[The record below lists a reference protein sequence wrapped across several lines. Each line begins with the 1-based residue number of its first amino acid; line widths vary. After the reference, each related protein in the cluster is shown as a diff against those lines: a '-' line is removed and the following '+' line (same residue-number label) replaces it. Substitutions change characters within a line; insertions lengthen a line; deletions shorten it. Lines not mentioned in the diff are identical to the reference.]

1 MIDNNHQAGSIE
13 DGQMTKL
20 RGSSRRLLFL
30 AATALAVGIGLGG
43 AGPGAAQE
51 ALKFGLALPLTGAQA
66 LYGQDQ
72 ITAAE
77 MAVADI
83 NKAGGVNGKKLEMV
97 VLDTQ
102 ADPQVGINAVN
113 RLVRV
118 EKVPVFVTGF
128 SGVVKAVAPIANDN
142 KVVELSVGAN
152 SPSVAQLGD
161 YVYTTYPLAD
171 IDVTAL
177 AKYVHKDLGKK
188 RAAILY
194 INDET
199 GTVAAGVFRKTFT
212 DAGGQVVAFE
222 AYDPKATDFTGQ
234 ILKVRASNPDM
245 IHIHGL
251 VADTPQVIAQMRQLG
266 LNQTV
271 TSYAAIYNPRLIQ
284 SLGKGAEG
292 IIVTSLAPGPSD
304 SPKVKEYVDRWQKE
318 KNREPNGLPYTQY
331 LYDAPYLVAQVFGSL
346 DKKGKK
352 ITGESFRE
360 EMLAIRTFDLPV
372 TGKTEILPNHT
383 VTKPVY
389 LMEVKDG
396 QWVRKAIVE

>member
-1 MIDNNHQAGSIE
+1 
-13 DGQMTKL
+13 MTTQDINRRDTGGRPMTFTTGTGL
-20 RGSSRRLLFL
+20 RGLIAAAAALGALSL
-30 AATALAVGIGLGG
+30 A
-43 AGPGAAQE
+43 PAQ
-51 ALKFGLALPLTGAQA
+51 AQDSYKLGLALPLTGAQA

-77 MAVADI
+77 WAVADI
-83 NKAGGVNGKKLEMV
+83 NKAGGINGKKLEMI

-102 ADPQVGINAVN
+102 ADPQVGINAAN
-113 RLVRV
+113 RLVKV
-118 EKVPVFVTGF
+118 ENVPVFVTGF
-128 SGVVKAVAPIANDN
+128 SGVVKAVAPISNDN
-142 KVVELSVGAN
+142 KVVELAVGAN
-152 SPSVAQLGD
+152 SPTVAQLGE

-177 AKYVHKDLGKK
+177 AKYTVKELGKK
-188 RAAILY
+188 RAAVLY

-199 GTVAAGVFRKTFT
+199 GTTAAGVYRKTFT

-234 ILKVRASNPDM
+234 ILKVRSANPEI

-266 LNQTV
+266 LNQIV

-292 IIVTSLAPGPSD
+292 IIVTSLAPGPEDSD
-304 SPKVKEYVDRWQKE
+304 KVKDYVARWQKE
-318 KNREPNGLPYTQY
+318 KGREPNGLPYTQY
-331 LYDAPYLVAQVFGSL
+331 LYDAPWLIADVFKSL
-346 DKKGKK
+346 DKKGVKP
-352 ITGESFRE
+352 TGEAFRN
-360 EMLAIRTFDLPV
+360 EMVAMSKFDLPV
-372 TGKTEILPNHT
+372 TGMTEMLPNHT
-383 VTKPVY
+383 VLKPVY

-396 QWVRKAIVE
+396 KWVRKAIVQ

>member
-1 MIDNNHQAGSIE
+1 MKFATGSGMRALFVAAMAISAAGLSPA
-13 DGQMTKL
+13 
-20 RGSSRRLLFL
+20 R
-30 AATALAVGIGLGG
+30 
-43 AGPGAAQE
+43 AQE
-51 ALKFGLALPLTGAQA
+51 TYRMGLALPLTGAQA

-77 MAVADI
+77 WAVADI
-83 NKAGGVNGKKLEMV
+83 NKAGGINGKKLEMV

-113 RLVRV
+113 RLVKV
-118 EKVPVFVTGF
+118 ENVPVFVTGF

-152 SPSVAQLGD
+152 SPSVAQLGE

-171 IDVTAL
+171 IDITAL
-177 AKYVHKDLGKK
+177 AKYTAKELGKK
-188 RAAILY
+188 RAAVLY

-199 GTVAAGVFRKTFT
+199 GSVAADVYRKTFT
-212 DAGGQVVAFE
+212 EAGGQIVAFE

-234 ILKVRASNPDM
+234 ILKVRAANPEI

-266 LNQTV
+266 LNQV
-271 TSYAAIYNPRLIQ
+271 ITSYAAIYNPRLIQ

-292 IIVTSLAPGPSD
+292 IIVTSLAPGPDD
-304 SPKVKEYVDRWQKE
+304 SEKVKDYVARWQKE
-318 KNREPNGLPYTQY
+318 KGREPNGLPYTQY
-331 LYDAPYLVAQVFGSL
+331 LYDAPWLVAEVFKSL
-346 DKKGKK
+346 DKKGVKP
-352 ITGESFRE
+352 TGEAFRK
-360 EMLAIRTFDLPV
+360 EMVALSKFDLPV
-372 TGKTEILPNHT
+372 TGMTEMLTNHT
-383 VTKPVY
+383 VNKPVY

-396 QWVRKAIVE
+396 KWVRKAIVQ

>member
-1 MIDNNHQAGSIE
+1 MKFATGSGMMALLVAAMALGSAALSPAG
-13 DGQMTKL
+13 
-20 RGSSRRLLFL
+20 
-30 AATALAVGIGLGG
+30 
-43 AGPGAAQE
+43 AQDTYRM
-51 ALKFGLALPLTGAQA
+51 GLALPLTGAQA

-77 MAVADI
+77 WAVADI
-83 NKAGGVNGKKLEMV
+83 NKAGGINGKKLEMI

-113 RLVRV
+113 RLVKV
-118 EKVPVFVTGF
+118 ENVPVFVTGF

-152 SPSVAQLGD
+152 SPSVAQLGE

-171 IDVTAL
+171 IDITAL
-177 AKYVHKDLGKK
+177 AKYTAKELGKK
-188 RAAILY
+188 RAAVLY

-199 GTVAAGVFRKTFT
+199 GSVAADVYRKTFT
-212 DAGGQVVAFE
+212 EAGGQIVAFE

-234 ILKVRASNPDM
+234 ILKVRIANPEI

-266 LNQTV
+266 LNQV
-271 TSYAAIYNPRLIQ
+271 ITSYAAIYNPRLIQ

-292 IIVTSLAPGPSD
+292 IIVTSLAPGPDD
-304 SPKVKEYVDRWQKE
+304 SAKVKDYVARWQKD
-318 KNREPNGLPYTQY
+318 KGREPNGLPYTQY
-331 LYDAPYLVAQVFGSL
+331 LYDAPWLVAEVFKSL
-346 DKKGKK
+346 DKKGVKP
-352 ITGESFRE
+352 TGEAFRK
-360 EMLAIRTFDLPV
+360 EMVALSKFDLPV
-372 TGKTEILPNHT
+372 TGMTEMLSNHT
-383 VTKPVY
+383 VNKPVY

-396 QWVRKAIVE
+396 KWVRKAIVQ

>member
-1 MIDNNHQAGSIE
+1 MTRHQRN
-13 DGQMTKL
+13 M
-20 RGSSRRLLFL
+20 RRSLLLSATAAFLL
-30 AATALAVGIGLGG
+30 AALPEGG
-43 AGPGAAQE
+43 AVAQE
-51 ALKFGLALPLTGAQA
+51 QTYKLGLALPLTGAQA

-77 MAVADI
+77 WAVADI
-83 NKAGGVNGKKLEMV
+83 NKNGGINGKKLEMII
-97 VLDTQ
+97 LDTQ

-118 EKVPVFVTGF
+118 EKAPVFVTGF

-142 KVVELSVGAN
+142 KVVELAVGAN

-177 AKYVHKDLGKK
+177 AKYTAKDLGKK
-188 RAAILY
+188 RAAVLY

-199 GTVAAGVFRKTFT
+199 GSVAAGVYRKAFT
-212 DAGGQVVAFE
+212 DAGGEIVAFE

-234 ILKVRASNPDM
+234 ILKARSANPDV

-266 LNQTV
+266 LSQTI

-284 SLGKGAEG
+284 LLGKGAEG
-292 IIVTSLAPGPSD
+292 IIVTSLAPGPAD
-304 SPKVKEYVDRWQKE
+304 NPKVKEYVERWQKD
-318 KNREPNGLPYTQY
+318 KGREPNGLPYTQY
-331 LYDAPYLVAQVFGSL
+331 LYDAPYLVSEVFKSL
-346 DKKGKK
+346 DKKG
-352 ITGESFRE
+352 IAPTGDAFRK
-360 EMLAIRTFDLPV
+360 EMLAMKTFDLPV
-372 TGKTEILPNHT
+372 TGKTEILENHT
-383 VTKPVY
+383 VVKPVY
-389 LMEVKDG
+389 LMEVKNG
-396 QWVRKAIVE
+396 QWVRKAVLD

>member
-1 MIDNNHQAGSIE
+1 
-13 DGQMTKL
+13 MT
-20 RGSSRRLLFL
+20 RTSRRTRRSILLSSAVAL
-30 AATALAVGIGLGG
+30 AAAWLPFNG
-43 AGPGAAQE
+43 ASAQD
-51 ALKFGLALPLTGAQA
+51 ATYKLGLALPLTGAQA

-77 MAVADI
+77 WAVADI
-83 NKAGGVNGKKLEMV
+83 NKAGGINGKKLEMII
-97 VLDTQ
+97 LDTQ

-118 EKVPVFVTGF
+118 EKTPVFVTGF

-142 KVVELSVGAN
+142 KVVELAVGAN
-152 SPSVAQLGD
+152 SPSTAQLGD

-177 AKYVHKDLGKK
+177 AKYIVKDLKKK
-188 RAAILY
+188 RAAVLY

-199 GTVAAGVFRKTFT
+199 GSVAAGVYRKALTE
-212 DAGGQVVAFE
+212 AGGEVVAFE

-234 ILKVRASNPDM
+234 ILKVRSANPEI

-266 LNQTV
+266 LSQV
-271 TSYAAIYNPRLIQ
+271 ITSYAAIYNPRLIQ
-284 SLGKGAEG
+284 LLGKGAEG
-292 IIVTSLAPGPSD
+292 IIVTSLAPGPAD
-304 SPKVKEYVDRWQKE
+304 NPKVKEYVERWQKD
-318 KNREPNGLPYTQY
+318 KGREPNGLPYTQY
-331 LYDAPYLVAQVFGSL
+331 LYDAPFLVAEVYKSL
-346 DKKGKK
+346 DKKGVPV
-352 ITGESFRE
+352 TGESFRT
-360 EMLAIRTFDLPV
+360 EMLAMKIFDLPV

-383 VTKPVY
+383 VVKPVY

-396 QWVRKAIVE
+396 AWVRKAILD

>member
-1 MIDNNHQAGSIE
+1 MKFATGS
-13 DGQMTKL
+13 GMMA
-20 RGSSRRLLFL
+20 LLV
-30 AATALAVGIGLGG
+30 AAMAL
-43 AGPGAAQE
+43 GAA
-51 ALKFGLALPLTGAQA
+51 ALSPAGAQDTYRMGLALPLTGAQA

-77 MAVADI
+77 WAVADI
-83 NKAGGVNGKKLEMV
+83 NKAGGINGKKLEMV

-113 RLVRV
+113 RLVKV
-118 EKVPVFVTGF
+118 ENVPVFVTGF

-152 SPSVAQLGD
+152 SPSVAQLGE

-171 IDVTAL
+171 IDITAL
-177 AKYVHKDLGKK
+177 AKYTAKELGKK
-188 RAAILY
+188 RAAVLY

-199 GTVAAGVFRKTFT
+199 GSVAADVYRKTFT
-212 DAGGQVVAFE
+212 EAGGQIVAFE

-234 ILKVRASNPDM
+234 ILKVRIANPEI

-266 LNQTV
+266 LNQV
-271 TSYAAIYNPRLIQ
+271 ITSYAAIYNPRLIQ

-292 IIVTSLAPGPSD
+292 IIVTSLAPGPDD
-304 SPKVKEYVDRWQKE
+304 SAKVKDYVARWQKD
-318 KNREPNGLPYTQY
+318 KGREPNGLPYTQY
-331 LYDAPYLVAQVFGSL
+331 LYDAPWLVAEVFKSL
-346 DKKGKK
+346 DKKGVKP
-352 ITGESFRE
+352 TGEAFRK
-360 EMLAIRTFDLPV
+360 EMIALSKFDLPV
-372 TGKTEILPNHT
+372 TGMTEMLSNHT
-383 VTKPVY
+383 VNKPVY

-396 QWVRKAIVE
+396 KWVRKAILQ

>member
-1 MIDNNHQAGSIE
+1 
-13 DGQMTKL
+13 MT
-20 RGSSRRLLFL
+20 RTSRRTRRSILLSSAVAL
-30 AATALAVGIGLGG
+30 AAAWLPFNG
-43 AGPGAAQE
+43 ASAQDGTYK
-51 ALKFGLALPLTGAQA
+51 LGLALPLTGAQA

-77 MAVADI
+77 WAVADI
-83 NKAGGVNGKKLEMV
+83 NKAGGINGKKLEMII
-97 VLDTQ
+97 LDTQ

-118 EKVPVFVTGF
+118 EKTPVFVTGF

-142 KVVELSVGAN
+142 KVVELAVGAN
-152 SPSVAQLGD
+152 SPSTAQLGD

-177 AKYVHKDLGKK
+177 AKYIVKDLKKK
-188 RAAILY
+188 RAAVLY

-199 GTVAAGVFRKTFT
+199 GSVAAGVYRKALTE
-212 DAGGQVVAFE
+212 AGGEVVAFE

-234 ILKVRASNPDM
+234 ILKVRSANPEI

-266 LNQTV
+266 LSQV
-271 TSYAAIYNPRLIQ
+271 ITSYAAIYNPRLIQ
-284 SLGKGAEG
+284 LLGKGAEG
-292 IIVTSLAPGPSD
+292 IIVTSLAPGPAD
-304 SPKVKEYVDRWQKE
+304 NPKVKEYVERWQKD
-318 KNREPNGLPYTQY
+318 KGREPNGLPYTQY
-331 LYDAPYLVAQVFGSL
+331 LYDAPFLVAEVYKSL
-346 DKKGKK
+346 DKKGVPV
-352 ITGESFRE
+352 TGESFRT
-360 EMLAIRTFDLPV
+360 EMLAMKIFDLPV

-383 VTKPVY
+383 VVKPVY

-396 QWVRKAIVE
+396 AWVRKAILD

>member
-1 MIDNNHQAGSIE
+1 MKFATGSGMRALFVAAMAISAAGLSPA
-13 DGQMTKL
+13 
-20 RGSSRRLLFL
+20 R
-30 AATALAVGIGLGG
+30 
-43 AGPGAAQE
+43 AQE
-51 ALKFGLALPLTGAQA
+51 TYRMGLALPLTGAQA

-77 MAVADI
+77 WAVADI
-83 NKAGGVNGKKLEMV
+83 NKAGGINGKKLEMV

-113 RLVRV
+113 RLVKV
-118 EKVPVFVTGF
+118 ENVPVFVTGF

-152 SPSVAQLGD
+152 SPSVAQLGE

-171 IDVTAL
+171 IDITAL
-177 AKYVHKDLGKK
+177 AKYTAKELGKK
-188 RAAILY
+188 RAAVLY

-199 GTVAAGVFRKTFT
+199 GSVAADVYRKTFT
-212 DAGGQVVAFE
+212 GAGGQIVAFE

-234 ILKVRASNPDM
+234 ILKVRAANPEI

-266 LNQTV
+266 LNQV
-271 TSYAAIYNPRLIQ
+271 ITSYAAIYNPRLIQ

-292 IIVTSLAPGPSD
+292 IIVTSLAPGPDD
-304 SPKVKEYVDRWQKE
+304 SAKVKDYVARWQKD
-318 KNREPNGLPYTQY
+318 KGREPNGLPYTQY
-331 LYDAPYLVAQVFGSL
+331 LYDAPWLVAEVFKSL
-346 DKKGKK
+346 DKKGVKP
-352 ITGESFRE
+352 TGEAFRK
-360 EMLAIRTFDLPV
+360 EMVALSKFDLPV
-372 TGKTEILPNHT
+372 TGMTEMLTNHT
-383 VTKPVY
+383 VNKPVY

-396 QWVRKAIVE
+396 KWVRKAIVQ

>member
-1 MIDNNHQAGSIE
+1 MMFATGS
-13 DGQMTKL
+13 GM
-20 RGSSRRLLFL
+20 RALLV
-30 AATALAVGIGLGG
+30 AAMAL
-43 AGPGAAQE
+43 GAAALSPAGAQE
-51 ALKFGLALPLTGAQA
+51 TYRMGLALPLTGAQA

-77 MAVADI
+77 WAVADI
-83 NKAGGVNGKKLEMV
+83 NKAGGINGKKLEMV

-113 RLVRV
+113 RLVKV
-118 EKVPVFVTGF
+118 ENVPVFVTGF

-152 SPSVAQLGD
+152 SPSVAQLGE

-171 IDVTAL
+171 IDITAL
-177 AKYVHKDLGKK
+177 AKYTGKELGKK
-188 RAAILY
+188 RAAVLY

-199 GTVAAGVFRKTFT
+199 GSVAAEVYRKTFT
-212 DAGGQVVAFE
+212 QAGGQIVAFE

-234 ILKVRASNPDM
+234 ILKVRVANPEI

-266 LNQTV
+266 LNQV
-271 TSYAAIYNPRLIQ
+271 ITSYAAIYNPRLIQ

-292 IIVTSLAPGPSD
+292 IIVTSLAPGPDD
-304 SPKVKEYVDRWQKE
+304 SEKVKEYVARWQKE
-318 KNREPNGLPYTQY
+318 KGREPNGLPYTQY
-331 LYDAPYLVAQVFGSL
+331 LYDAPWLVAEVFKSL
-346 DKKGKK
+346 DKKGVKP
-352 ITGESFRE
+352 TGEAFRT
-360 EMLAIRTFDLPV
+360 EMVSMSKFDLPV
-372 TGKTEILPNHT
+372 TGMTEMLTNHT
-383 VTKPVY
+383 VNKPVY

-396 QWVRKAIVE
+396 KWVRKAIVQ